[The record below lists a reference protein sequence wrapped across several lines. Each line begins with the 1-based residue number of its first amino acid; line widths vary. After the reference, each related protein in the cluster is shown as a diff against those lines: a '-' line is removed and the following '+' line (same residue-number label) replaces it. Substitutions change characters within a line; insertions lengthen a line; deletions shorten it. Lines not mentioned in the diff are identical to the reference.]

1 MVHTVIY
8 SLEESQ
14 TESGLIL
21 FEFQGSFTTKEESV
35 QQLKIGNVD
44 IDKDKAFLSLGHHRL
59 EGKKVKLPK
68 PLAVI
73 HKRVESGSKDNQVM
87 DVDNEQDTTT
97 EPTSTY
103 DTVAILREKFV
114 FSQRPLLQVQPGLR
128 GLTRIG
134 G

>member
-8 SLEESQ
+8 SLDESQ
-14 TESGLIL
+14 TDSGLVL
-21 FEFQGSFTTKEESV
+21 FEFQGSFTTKEENV

-44 IDKDKAFLSLGHHRL
+44 IDNNKAILSLGHHRL

-73 HKRVESGSKDNQVM
+73 RKRGDQSGLKDNM
-87 DVDNEQDTTT
+87 DVDNDEDTTT

-114 FSQRPLLQVQPGLR
+114 FTQRPLLQVQPGLR

>member
-1 MVHTVIY
+1 M
-8 SLEESQ
+8 
-14 TESGLIL
+14 
-21 FEFQGSFTTKEESV
+21 
-35 QQLKIGNVD
+35 
-44 IDKDKAFLSLGHHRL
+44 

-73 HKRVESGSKDNQVM
+73 RKRGDQSSGLKDNM
-87 DVDNEQDTTT
+87 DVDNDDEDTTT

-114 FSQRPLLQVQPGLR
+114 FTQRPLLQVQPGLR

>member
-1 MVHTVIY
+1 M
-8 SLEESQ
+8 
-14 TESGLIL
+14 
-21 FEFQGSFTTKEESV
+21 
-35 QQLKIGNVD
+35 
-44 IDKDKAFLSLGHHRL
+44 

-73 HKRVESGSKDNQVM
+73 RKRGDQSGLKDNM
-87 DVDNEQDTTT
+87 DVDNDEDTTT

-114 FSQRPLLQVQPGLR
+114 FTQRPLLQVQPGLR

>member
-1 MVHTVIY
+1 M
-8 SLEESQ
+8 
-14 TESGLIL
+14 
-21 FEFQGSFTTKEESV
+21 
-35 QQLKIGNVD
+35 
-44 IDKDKAFLSLGHHRL
+44 GHHRL

-73 HKRVESGSKDNQVM
+73 RKRGDQSGLKDNEVM
-87 DVDNEQDTTT
+87 DVDNDDDTTT
-97 EPTSTY
+97 EPTCTY

-114 FSQRPLLQVQPGLR
+114 FTQRPLLQVQPGLR